1 MNQRPFL
8 FEFLERVSQLFE
20 VIVFTAS
27 QEIYAD
33 KLLDLLDRD
42 RRLIKYA
49 RVGRSR
55 VGAPAP
61 MTHATQSLVP
71 SLRDRTRLGIACSG
85 TRVCTCRAT
94 T

>member
-20 VIVFTAS
+20 VVVFTAS

-49 RVGRSR
+49 RAGR
-55 VGAPAP
+55 GCAPARP
-61 MTHATQSLVP
+61 DSVASL
-71 SLRDRTRLGIACSG
+71 SSRDRRAGTLGIGCSG

>member
-20 VIVFTAS
+20 VVVFTAS

-49 RVGRSR
+49 RAGRGHVGRARQPALTHSR
-55 VGAPAP
+55 PFRRATGGPAP
-61 MTHATQSLVP
+61 
-71 SLRDRTRLGIACSG
+71 
-85 TRVCTCRAT
+85 
-94 T
+94 